1 MRFDKSFITSAS
13 ISAEFGLSM
22 QSTMAVDYWNA
33 IINSSKCTIGLYPTE
48 KIGFESIVS
57 VCPANKLDILII
69 DWDSP
74 EEELKKFDELGIQ
87 VIVVEKES

>member
-1 MRFDKSFITSAS
+1 
-13 ISAEFGLSM
+13 
-22 QSTMAVDYWNA
+22 MAVDYWNA